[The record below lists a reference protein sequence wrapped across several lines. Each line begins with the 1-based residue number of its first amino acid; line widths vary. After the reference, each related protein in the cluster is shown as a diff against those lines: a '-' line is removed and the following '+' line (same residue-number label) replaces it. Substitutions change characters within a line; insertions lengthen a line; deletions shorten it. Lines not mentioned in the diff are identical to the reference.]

1 MRHAMIMAG
10 GSGTRLWPMSRQDRP
25 KQLVPLIEGR
35 SLLEVASARLDGVV
49 PASQRWICTG
59 ERFREAIVAGVPG
72 IQDEQLL
79 GEPVGR
85 DTLNAVGLTAAVLA
99 LDDPDAIFAVLTA
112 DHLIEPQ
119 DVFAARLDAGFGL
132 VEEDPGRLV
141 TFSITPTFPATGYGY
156 VQRGEAIAG
165 HQDCYLAERFVEKP
179 DLETAREFLAAGDYG
194 WNSGMFI
201 FKATTVL
208 QALERHEPATRAGLE
223 TIAQAWKTPSR
234 QEVLAEIYP
243 QLRKVSVDYGL
254 MEPASDDPQ
263 LSVCVVPMALSWID
277 VGSWPS
283 LGETIEPD
291 ANSNRR
297 AGETAWSD
305 IDSSGLMVISEDPS
319 HRICTIG
326 CRDLVIVHTKDATL
340 VCNARDAQKVK
351 DMAGQ
356 VPESLR

>member
-1 MRHAMIMAG
+1 MIMAG

-35 SLLEVASARLDGVV
+35 SLLEVATERLNGVV
-49 PASQRWICTG
+49 PTEQRWICTG
-59 ERFREAIVAGVPG
+59 ERFREAIVSGVPG
-72 IQDEQLL
+72 IGDEQIL

-85 DTLNAVGLTAAVLA
+85 DTLNAVGLTAQVLA
-99 LDDPDAIFAVLTA
+99 LDDPEAIFAVLTA

-119 DVFAARLDAGFGL
+119 EVFAARLDAGFKL
-132 VEEDPGRLV
+132 VEEDPSRLV
-141 TFSITPTFPATGYGY
+141 TFSITPTYPATGYGY
-156 VQRGEAIAG
+156 VQRGAAIPE
-165 HQDCYLAERFVEKP
+165 QDDCYLAKRFVEKP
-179 DLETAREFLAAGDYG
+179 DLETAKQFLAAGDYG

-201 FKATTVL
+201 FSAKTVL
-208 QALERHEPATRAGLE
+208 DALQRFEPATREGLN
-223 TIAQAWKTPSR
+223 TIAEAWNSPRR
-234 QEVLAEIYP
+234 QDVLAEIYP

-254 MEPASDDPQ
+254 MEPASDDSQ

-291 ANSNRR
+291 ANGNRV
-297 AGETAWSD
+297 AGNSAWND
-305 IDSSGLMVISEDPS
+305 IDSSGLMIISEDDS

-340 VCNARDAQKVK
+340 VCAAEDAQKVK
-351 DMAGQ
+351 DMAGE